1 MATISIIFTA
11 ERRHFVGNKCG
22 IPEDV
27 AGNNIYRYD
36 LHTDETTLLTTT
48 RSSANQTCSST
59 NGRYGFPI
67 VYGTPDNRNEGV
79 EGPVVL
85 DLIKN
90 NTYPLIPFLTDNFY
104 HSTPPPDNSGSFGT
118 NDISTSVFIYD
129 ESSKRTFFL
138 STDFSDQP
146 ITLQRI
152 FLNLR
157 SLLRR
162 DQ

>member
-85 DLIKN
+85 DLIEV
-90 NTYPLIPFLTDNFY
+90 TSLTAYRAPFLFTLVRE
-104 HSTPPPDNSGSFGT
+104 GLQ
-118 NDISTSVFIYD
+118 
-129 ESSKRTFFL
+129 FL
-138 STDFSDQP
+138 SRLS
-146 ITLQRI
+146 LQDRQV
-152 FLNLR
+152 LR
-157 SLLRR
+157 F
-162 DQ
+162 